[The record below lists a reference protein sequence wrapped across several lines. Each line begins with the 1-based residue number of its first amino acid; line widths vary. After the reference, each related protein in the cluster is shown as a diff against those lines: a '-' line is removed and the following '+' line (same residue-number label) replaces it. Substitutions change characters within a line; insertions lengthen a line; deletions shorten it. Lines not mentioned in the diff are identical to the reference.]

1 MVIGTDTR
9 PPDGTGTLTQ
19 QRVLVVDDHRTF
31 AELLMMALAAEPDLE
46 CVGRASTAREA
57 YRLVDELAPDL
68 VVMDVQMPDIDGIE
82 ATRRLLSKRPDL
94 RVVVLTAHTD
104 PSYLVRAAAAGACAF
119 LPKDGGLEEMLAT
132 LRSATQGMLVLQP
145 DQLAALAAHR
155 DPVPPARAN
164 NVDAL
169 TPREREVL
177 ELLAQGL
184 DPRSISRLLGISLN
198 TSRGHVKSL
207 LAKLHAHTQLEAV
220 VNARRLGILRER

>member
-1 MVIGTDTR
+1 MIDADLR
-9 PPDGTGTLTQ
+9 PHSDEGTLTH

-31 AELLMMALAAEPDLE
+31 AELLMMALDAEPDLE
-46 CVGRASTAREA
+46 CVGRASTAQEA
-57 YRLVDELAPDL
+57 YRLVDELSPDL

-82 ATRRLLSKRPDL
+82 ATRRLIAKRPDL
-94 RVVVLTAHTD
+94 RVVMLTAHTD

-132 LRSATQGMLVLQP
+132 LRSARHGMLVLQP

-155 DPVPPARAN
+155 DPAPQAVTGNGNP
-164 NVDAL
+164 L

-177 ELLAQGL
+177 ELMAEGL

-207 LAKLHAHTQLEAV
+207 LSKLHAHTQLEAV